1 MLKVKLSCFYCIQD
15 KNRAAHVPYVQTDL
29 WRSLLSLGPV
39 TYTITA
45 NTNHVNPAQYLGQ
58 TIRLWRI
65 CFMFLQMEHSSPLD
79 WFRALVKQN
88 GFMKVLRRKS
98 TSDRVTV
105 RIGDRKSWT
114 FFDKSLSLINHKCSA
129 CCVGSW
135 HWGSMLHFKV

>member
-1 MLKVKLSCFYCIQD
+1 M
-15 KNRAAHVPYVQTDL
+15 PYVQTDL

-45 NTNHVNPAQYLGQ
+45 NTSHVNPAQYLGQ

-129 CCVGSW
+129 CCVGS
-135 HWGSMLHFKV
+135 